1 MPHLPARFA
10 RVILAFAPL
19 FVHRTW
25 RHARV
30 LLIGAILAPG
40 RRTVASVLRMTGRPR
55 ERRFVNCHRVL
66 SRAAWEP
73 RAGARAAFG
82 RIESAPAFQSGGD
95 LIQGKG

>member
-40 RRTVASVLRMTGRPR
+40 RRTVASVLRMTGRSR
-55 ERRFVNCHRVL
+55 
-66 SRAAWEP
+66 RAALCELPP
-73 RAGARAAFG
+73 RAQPRRMGAAG
-82 RIESAPAFQSGGD
+82 WS
-95 LIQGKG
+95 

>member
-40 RRTVASVLRMTGRPR
+40 RRTVASVLR
-55 ERRFVNCHRVL
+55 
-66 SRAAWEP
+66 
-73 RAGARAAFG
+73 
-82 RIESAPAFQSGGD
+82 
-95 LIQGKG
+95 

>member
-10 RVILAFAPL
+10 SVILAFAPL

-40 RRTVASVLRMTGRPR
+40 RRTVTSVLRIMEGRRGGAGSAAGPPAR
-55 ERRFVNCHRVL
+55 PGPVSGPER
-66 SRAAWEP
+66 P
-73 RAGARAAFG
+73 
-82 RIESAPAFQSGGD
+82 
-95 LIQGKG
+95 